1 MQTKDQYWMM
11 LALQQA
17 QLAESSGEVP
27 IGAVAVCSERGLIA
41 AGHNTSIGACDPCG
55 HAEIEVLRHAA
66 KVLNNHRLSTITLYV
81 TLEPCA
87 MCAGAMVQAR
97 IPRVVFAARDFK
109 AGAAGSVMNLLH
121 HPSLNH
127 HVEIED
133 GILFDDSLQL
143 LKQFFAKRR

>member
-1 MQTKDQYWMM
+1 MKTKDQYWMT

-17 QLAESSGEVP
+17 QLAESCGEVP

-41 AGHNTSIGACDPCG
+41 VGHNTTIGACDPTG
-55 HAEIEVLRHAA
+55 HAEINVLRQAA
-66 KVLNNHRLSTITLYV
+66 KILNNHRLSTITLYV

-109 AGAAGSVMNLLH
+109 AGAGGSVMNLLH

-127 HVEIED
+127 HADIDD
-133 GILFDDSLQL
+133 GILYEASLQL
-143 LKQFFAKRR
+143 LKQFFSKRR